1 MSRPSL
7 EVADII
13 HQYGDAYLARY
24 GRVTSG
30 AQLRVLQAVG
40 QCRTEALGG
49 HKRLCDHCGHADIQY
64 NSCGNRHCPKCQ
76 GRAQAAWLS
85 ARERELLPT
94 PYCHVV
100 FTLPEPLRPV
110 ARHNPQVMYGLL
122 FHTVAET
129 LQTIARDPK
138 HLGAEIGF
146 LAVLHTWGQQ
156 LQHHPHV
163 HCLVPAGGVAHDG
176 RTWVACRTR
185 FFLPVKVLGRV
196 FRRIFLHALHQLAA
210 QGNLRLVGQCHT
222 LHDPRRWRR
231 WVAELRR
238 TEWVVYAKKPM
249 AGPQQV
255 LRYLAR
261 YTYRVAIT
269 NRRLLTLEEGKVTFR
284 WRDSRH
290 GSRQRTMMLDA
301 VEFLRRFLLHALP
314 RGFQRVRH
322 YGYLANGVRHGQLE
336 RCRQLLTPS
345 SAPCSPVTAPPTQA
359 ATAPDTARD
368 PEVCPVCQ
376 VGRMCVNET
385 WVAQHKGW
393 TMTADGPR
401 LDTS

>member
-1 MSRPSL
+1 MSRPPL

-13 HQYGDAYLARY
+13 HQYGEAYLARY

-30 AQLRVLQAVG
+30 AQLRVLQALS
-40 QCRTEALGG
+40 QCRTAALGG
-49 HKRLCDHCGHADIQY
+49 HKRLCDHCGHTEIQY

-76 GRAQAAWLS
+76 SRAQAAWLA

-100 FTLPEPLRPV
+100 FTVPEPLRPM
-110 ARHNPQVMYGLL
+110 ALHNPQVLYGLL
-122 FHTVAET
+122 LCTAADT

-138 HLGAEIGF
+138 HLGAEIGV

-156 LQHHPHV
+156 LHHHPHV
-163 HCLVPAGGVAHDG
+163 HCLVPAGGLARDG
-176 RTWVACRTR
+176 SAWVACRSR
-185 FFLPVKVLGRV
+185 FFLPVKVLSRV
-196 FRRIFLHALHQLAA
+196 FRRTFLHALDQLGA
-210 QGNLRLVGQCHT
+210 QGTLRLVGRCHT
-222 LHDPRRWRR
+222 LQEPRRWRR

-238 TEWVVYAKKPM
+238 MEWVVYAKKPL

-269 NRRLLTLEEGKVTFR
+269 NRRLLTLEEGKITFR
-284 WRDSRH
+284 WKDYQH
-290 GSRQRTMMLDA
+290 VSRQRTMTLDA

-314 RGFQRVRH
+314 RGFQRVRQEK
-322 YGYLANGVRHGQLE
+322 LV
-336 RCRQLLTPS
+336 RCRQLLARSSVSCPAVTTLPPQADTVPDPS
-345 SAPCSPVTAPPTQA
+345 
-359 ATAPDTARD
+359 RH

-376 VGRMCVNET
+376 VGRMWVNET
-385 WVAQHKGW
+385 WVPGTRAG
-393 TMTADGPR
+393 R
-401 LDTS
+401 